1 MVYQN
6 KKFDYIDLK
15 IISILQKDSSK
26 PIKDIS
32 KKVGLSISPCWN
44 RIQKLQDLGIIKHKT
59 VILDPEKLGY
69 SNRVFVFIKTN
80 QHKKKWSDTFKD
92 YIFIQPNVI
101 GLYRISGAYDYLID
115 VLAKDIK
122 DFDLFYKNLIENIEI
137 FEVSSSF
144 VMEIMKETTNIP
156 ILNEL

>member
-1 MVYQN
+1 
-6 KKFDYIDLK
+6 
-15 IISILQKDSSK
+15 
-26 PIKDIS
+26 
-32 KKVGLSISPCWN
+32 
-44 RIQKLQDLGIIKHKT
+44 
-59 VILDPEKLGY
+59 
-69 SNRVFVFIKTN
+69 
-80 QHKKKWSDTFKD
+80 
-92 YIFIQPNVI
+92 
-101 GLYRISGAYDYLID
+101 LYRISGAYDYLID

>member
-1 MVYQN
+1 MEQHYR
-6 KKFDYIDLK
+6 FDYIDLK

-32 KKVGLSISPCWN
+32 KKVSLSISPCWN

-80 QHKKKWSDTFKD
+80 QHKKKWSDNFKD
-92 YIFIQPNVI
+92 YILKQPNVI
-101 GLYRISGAYDYLID
+101 GLYRISGTYDYLID

-156 ILNEL
+156 ILNKL

>member
-32 KKVGLSISPCWN
+32 KKIGLSISPCWN

-80 QHKKKWSDTFKD
+80 QHKKKWSDNFKD
-92 YIFIQPNVI
+92 YILKQPNVI

>member
-32 KKVGLSISPCWN
+32 KKIGLSISPCWN

-59 VILDPEKLGY
+59 VILNPEKLGY

-80 QHKKKWSDTFKD
+80 QHKKKWSDNFKD
-92 YIFIQPNVI
+92 YILKQPNVI

>member
-80 QHKKKWSDTFKD
+80 QHKKRWSDNFKD
-92 YIFIQPNVI
+92 YILKQPNVI